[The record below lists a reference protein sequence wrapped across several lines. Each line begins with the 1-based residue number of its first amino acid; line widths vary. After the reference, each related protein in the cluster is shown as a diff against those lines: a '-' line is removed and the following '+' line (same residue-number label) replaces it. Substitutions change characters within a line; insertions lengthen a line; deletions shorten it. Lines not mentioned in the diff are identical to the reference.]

1 MSNENSRKRYSKKTL
16 VDKEGAPKGSK
27 GVVVSIY
34 SGYPVCEVEIWD
46 ETNYPIDVITYKFEE
61 LEVLERTNE

>member
-1 MSNENSRKRYSKKTL
+1 MKIQERDIVKTL
-16 VDKEGAPKGSK
+16 VDKEGAQKGSK

-34 SGYPVCEVEIWD
+34 SGYPVCEVEIWN